1 MTTLYSVTELREIL
15 GFEQIVVPEREVK
28 NIIFWTYLNPDR
40 VFLVASFK
48 YQDRRV
54 KKSILLHDGH
64 HVSALPSTQVSFAR
78 GSLSITP
85 YERLVHP
92 QSFLRRTIRSCDIS

>member
-15 GFEQIVVPEREVK
+15 GFKKIVVPEREVK
-28 NIIFWTYLNPDR
+28 NIIFWTYLNPVR
-40 VFLVASFK
+40 ALLVASFK

-64 HVSALPSTQVSFAR
+64 HVSALPPIQVSFAR

-85 YERLVHP
+85 YKRLVH
-92 QSFLRRTIRSCDIS
+92 S